1 MIIHMKERCGSF
13 AEDKDIARDL
23 REKVIKTMLIKSD
36 EFIVLDFSGVES
48 STQSFIH
55 ALISEVFQKKGESAL
70 DRFEF
75 RHCSDVIKSIITT
88 VINYSLE

>member
-1 MIIHMKERCGSF
+1 MIINIVERCGIF
-13 AEDKDIARDL
+13 AENKDVARDI
-23 REKVIKTMLIKSD
+23 RDGLIRPTFEDS
-36 EFIVLDFSGVES
+36 EETIVLDFTGIDS

-55 ALISEVFQKKGESAL
+55 ALISHFFQSAGEQAL

-75 RHCSDVIKSIITT
+75 KGCNKAIKSLIST